1 MQKSGETGG
10 KLAEMIKKAI
20 SDGKLTNDEYDRIL
34 MLADADAVIDPQEKR
49 LLAQLQEMLANK
61 TVIRVASE

>member
-1 MQKSGETGG
+1 MQKASQAGS

-20 SDGKLTNDEYDRIL
+20 KDGKLTNDEYDRIL
-34 MLADADAVIDPQEKR
+34 MLADADQVIDPQEKK

-61 TVIRVASE
+61 TIVRVASE

>member
-1 MQKSGETGG
+1 MQQSGETGS
-10 KLAEMIKKAI
+10 KLAELIKKAI
-20 SDGKLTNDEYDRIL
+20 HDGKLTNEEYDRIL

-61 TVIRVASE
+61 TIVRVASE